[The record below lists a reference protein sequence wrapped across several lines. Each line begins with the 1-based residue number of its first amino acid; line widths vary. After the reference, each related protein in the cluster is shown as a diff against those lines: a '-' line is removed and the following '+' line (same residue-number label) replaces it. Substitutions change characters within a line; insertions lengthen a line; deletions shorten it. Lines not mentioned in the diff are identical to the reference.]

1 MFKLKIINKPKM
13 IKMKCNIEFPDVIL
27 AKLQE
32 KEVVPTKEKQEIV
45 SDPQYDG
52 LSKVTVNA
60 VTSEIDENIK
70 AENIKEG
77 VSILGV
83 GGTVEPFR
91 EPVLQDKT
99 VNPTSEI
106 QEIVADKGYDALN
119 KVVVNAQTGVDIN
132 DYLETTIT
140 NENHNYFSSNI
151 FKKFPKINVETNDL
165 SYLFNLYKGTVY
177 PELDT
182 KNVVNMDRMLNA
194 NEMVEAPYYDTSSA
208 TSMYSFLGSCA
219 NLTKIPL
226 YDTSKNKVFYS
237 FCSNCTSLIEFPP
250 LDLSSAETIMGMFAN
265 DKNLV
270 TIPEL
275 NCKNVD
281 TTGMGVLQGCKSL
294 VNFGGFKDIGM
305 GYGTSAAANYG
316 NYQVYLSNCVKL
328 TEQSLINALNG
339 LYDIASKG
347 CHAQKCVLGSTN
359 LAKLTSAEGQQ
370 ALSNAQTKG
379 WTVS

>member
-1 MFKLKIINKPKM
+1 MPV
-13 IKMKCNIEFPDVIL
+13 IKVKS
-27 AKLQE
+27 
-32 KEVVPTKEKQEIV
+32 KEVKIKVPLTTLRIEPTTQSKTVEPSIEEQTITPDEGIFA
-45 SDPQYDG
+45 
-52 LSKVTVNA
+52 LSSVTVNP

-70 AENIKEG
+70 AENIKDG

-106 QEIVADKGYDALN
+106 QEIIADEGYDGLN

-140 NENHNYFSSNI
+140 NANHNNFLSNI

-165 SYLFNLYKGTVY
+165 SYLFYMYKGTVY

-182 KNVVNMDRMLNA
+182 KNVVNMDYMLNNNA
-194 NEMVEAPYYDTSSA
+194 MVEAPYYDTSSA
-208 TSMYSFLGSCA
+208 TSMYYFLGSCT

-226 YDTSKNKVFYS
+226 YDTSKNKAFYS
-237 FCSNCTSLIEFPP
+237 FCASCTSLKEFPP
-250 LDLSSAETIMGMFAN
+250 LDLSSAETISGMFAN
-265 DKNLV
+265 DRNLV

-281 TTGMGVLQGCKSL
+281 TTGMGVLQGCSSL

-305 GYGTSAAANYG
+305 AYGKSAAANYG

-347 CHAQKCVLGSTN
+347 CKVQKCVLGSTN
-359 LAKLTSAEGQQ
+359 LAKLTSEEGQQ
-370 ALSNAQTKG
+370 ALANATAKG

>member
-1 MFKLKIINKPKM
+1 MPV
-13 IKMKCNIEFPDVIL
+13 IKVKS
-27 AKLQE
+27 
-32 KEVVPTKEKQEIV
+32 KEVKIKVPLTTLRIEPTTQSKTVEPSIEEQTITPDEGIFA
-45 SDPQYDG
+45 
-52 LSKVTVNA
+52 LSSVTVNP
-60 VTSEIDENIK
+60 VTSKIDGSIK

-83 GGTVEPFR
+83 EGTVKPFR

-106 QEIVADKGYDALN
+106 QEIVADKGYDGLN

-140 NENHNYFSSNI
+140 NENHNYFLNKI

-165 SYLFNLYKGTVY
+165 SYAFDMYKGTVY

-182 KNVVNMDRMLNA
+182 KNVVDMSYMLQDNA
-194 NEMVEAPYYDTSSA
+194 MVEAPYYDTSSA
-208 TSMYSFLGSCA
+208 TSMYYFLYRCA

-226 YDTSKNKVFYS
+226 YDTSKNTAFYS
-237 FCSNCTSLIEFPP
+237 FCAGCTSLKEFPP
-250 LDLSSAETIMGMFAN
+250 LDLSSAKTIQGMFTS

-270 TIPEL
+270 TVPEL

-281 TTGMGVLQGCKSL
+281 TAGSGVFQGCVSL
-294 VNFGGFKDIGM
+294 MNFGGFKDIGM
-305 GYGTSAAANYG
+305 GYGTSAAANHN
-316 NYQVYLSNCVKL
+316 NYQVNLSSCKKL
-328 TEQSLINALNG
+328 TEQSLINVLNG

-347 CHAQKCVLGSTN
+347 CKAQKCVLGSTN